1 MEAVMIR
8 KLALEDL
15 EEVMSIWLQTNLETH
30 DFIEAN
36 YWRDNFDVV
45 KEVLPQAEVYVD
57 EEDGKIRGFIG
68 ITQGYIAGVF
78 VSGDY
83 QAQGIGS
90 QLLDKAKTLY
100 PSLTLSVY
108 AKNDRAVSFYLQKGF
123 KIIKEQKDEST
134 NEQEYVMQY

>member
-108 AKNDRAVSFYLQKGF
+108 AKNDRAVSFYLRKGF

>member
-36 YWRDNFDVV
+36 YWRDNFEVV

-68 ITQGYIAGVF
+68 ITQGYIAGIF

-83 QAQGIGS
+83 QTQGIGS

>member
-1 MEAVMIR
+1 MIR

-15 EEVMSIWLQTNLETH
+15 EEVMSIWLQTNIETH

-36 YWRDNFDVV
+36 YWRDNFEVV

-90 QLLDKAKTLY
+90 QLIDKAKTLY

-108 AKNDRAVSFYLQKGF
+108 AKNDRAVSFYLRKGF

>member
-1 MEAVMIR
+1 MIR

-15 EEVMSIWLQTNLETH
+15 EEVMSIWLETNIKTH

-36 YWRDNFDVV
+36 YWREHFQMV

-68 ITQGYIAGVF
+68 ITQGYIAGIF

-83 QAQGIGS
+83 QGQGIGS
-90 QLLDKAKTLY
+90 QLLDKAKDLY
-100 PSLTLSVY
+100 KSLTLSVY
-108 AKNDRAVSFYLQKGF
+108 TKNDRAVSFYLRKGF
-123 KIIKEQKDEST
+123 KIIEEQKDEST

>member
-8 KLALEDL
+8 KLAQEDL
-15 EEVMSIWLQTNLETH
+15 EEVMSIWLETNIETH
-30 DFIEAN
+30 NFIEAN
-36 YWRDNFDVV
+36 YWRNNFEVV

-78 VSGDY
+78 ISRDY

-90 QLLDKAKTLY
+90 RLLDKAKTLY

-123 KIIKEQKDEST
+123 KIIKEQKDKST

>member
-1 MEAVMIR
+1 MIR

-36 YWRDNFDVV
+36 YWRDNFEVV

-68 ITQGYIAGVF
+68 ITQGYIAGIF

-108 AKNDRAVSFYLQKGF
+108 AKNDRAVSFYLRKGF

>member
-36 YWRDNFDVV
+36 YWRDNFEVV

-108 AKNDRAVSFYLQKGF
+108 AKNDRAVSFYLRKGF

>member
-15 EEVMSIWLQTNLETH
+15 EEVMSIWLQTNIETH

-36 YWRDNFDVV
+36 YWRDNFEVV

-108 AKNDRAVSFYLQKGF
+108 AKNDRAVSFYLRKGF

>member
-36 YWRDNFDVV
+36 YWRDNFEVV

-68 ITQGYIAGVF
+68 ITQGYIAGIF

-108 AKNDRAVSFYLQKGF
+108 AKNDRAVSFYLRKGF

>member
-1 MEAVMIR
+1 MEAIMIR

-36 YWRDNFDVV
+36 YWRDNFEVV

-68 ITQGYIAGVF
+68 ITQGYIAGIF

-108 AKNDRAVSFYLQKGF
+108 AKNDRAVSFYLRKGF

>member
-36 YWRDNFDVV
+36 YWRDNFEVV

-68 ITQGYIAGVF
+68 ITQGYIAGIF

-83 QAQGIGS
+83 QAKGIGS

>member
-1 MEAVMIR
+1 MIR
-8 KLALEDL
+8 KLAQEDL
-15 EEVMSIWLQTNLETH
+15 EEVMSIWLETNIETH
-30 DFIEAN
+30 NFIEAN
-36 YWRDNFDVV
+36 YWRNNFEVV

-78 VSGDY
+78 ISRDY

-123 KIIKEQKDEST
+123 KIIKEQKDKST

>member
-1 MEAVMIR
+1 MIR

-36 YWRDNFDVV
+36 YWRDNFEVV

-68 ITQGYIAGVF
+68 ITQGYIAGIF

-83 QAQGIGS
+83 QAKGIGS

>member
-36 YWRDNFDVV
+36 YWRDNFEVV

-57 EEDGKIRGFIG
+57 EADGKIRGFIG

-100 PSLTLSVY
+100 PRLTLSVY

-134 NEQEYVMQY
+134 NEQEYVIQY

>member
-1 MEAVMIR
+1 MIR

>member
-1 MEAVMIR
+1 MIR

-36 YWRDNFDVV
+36 YWRDNFEVV

-68 ITQGYIAGVF
+68 ITQGYIAGIF

-83 QAQGIGS
+83 QTQGIGS